1 MEAFDQLG
9 MDFADMIG
17 PWIAILVSISAA
29 FWFKDFATNFMQG
42 LKFRF
47 NPAWNEG
54 DEVLLEGEQALIVKI
69 GLRETVFGTYGS
81 NGYTW
86 RYVPNERIQFLK
98 LEKIIN
104 KDLHLDT
111 DIEKG
116 RRLQSLID
124 RAQDAYISKNQ
135 ESIEANKKD
144 IENLKKGK

>member
-17 PWIAILVSISAA
+17 PWISILVSISAA

-54 DEVLLEGEQALIVKI
+54 DEVLLEGEQALIVKL

-135 ESIEANKKD
+135 QSIEANKKD

>member
-124 RAQDAYISKNQ
+124 RAQDAYISKNK

>member
-1 MEAFDQLG
+1 
-9 MDFADMIG
+9 MIG

-135 ESIEANKKD
+135 QSIEANKKD

>member
-17 PWIAILVSISAA
+17 PWIAILVTISAA

-42 LKFRF
+42 LRFRF

-135 ESIEANKKD
+135 QSIEANKKD

>member
-17 PWIAILVSISAA
+17 PLIAILVSISAA

-135 ESIEANKKD
+135 QSIEANKKD

>member
-1 MEAFDQLG
+1 MGVEAVKSSTPQVCRDK
-9 MDFADMIG
+9 
-17 PWIAILVSISAA
+17 
-29 FWFKDFATNFMQG
+29 FKQIF
-42 LKFRF
+42 KII
-47 NPAWNEG
+47 
-54 DEVLLEGEQALIVKI
+54 LLEGEQALIVKI

-135 ESIEANKKD
+135 QSIEANKKD

>member
-54 DEVLLEGEQALIVKI
+54 DEVLLEGEQAIIVKI

-135 ESIEANKKD
+135 QSIEANKKD

>member
-47 NPAWNEG
+47 NPAWSEG

-69 GLRETVFGTYGS
+69 GLRETVFGTYGT

-104 KDLHLDT
+104 KDLHLDS

-116 RRLQSLID
+116 RRIQSLID
-124 RAQDAYISKNQ
+124 RAQDAYIKQN
-135 ESIEANKKD
+135 EEGIARNKAD
-144 IENLKKGK
+144 IENLKKGN

>member
-86 RYVPNERIQFLK
+86 RYVPNERFLFLK

-124 RAQDAYISKNQ
+124 RAQDAYISKNHQ
-135 ESIEANKKD
+135 SIEANKKD

>member
-47 NPAWNEG
+47 NPAWSEG

-69 GLRETVFGTYGS
+69 GLRETVFGTYGA

-86 RYVPNERIQFLK
+86 RYVPNERIPVLK
-98 LEKIIN
+98 LEKVIK
-104 KDLHLDT
+104 KDLHVDT
-111 DIEKG
+111 DEEKE
-116 RRLQSLID
+116 
-124 RAQDAYISKNQ
+124 QDS
-135 ESIEANKKD
+135 ED
-144 IENLKKGK
+144 

>member
-135 ESIEANKKD
+135 QSIEANKKD

>member
-124 RAQDAYISKNQ
+124 RAKDAYISKNK